1 MKPGMPLG
9 CCICW
14 YMSRRPSCY
23 TISSSSVSLMFLRRV
38 AFSVASASLMT
49 FSRLALFL
57 EVD

>member
-14 YMSRRPSCY
+14 YMSRLPSCY

>member
-1 MKPGMPLG
+1 MPLG
-9 CCICW
+9 CCISW
-14 YMSRRPSCY
+14 YMSRLPSCC